1 MRLSIVGNA
10 FSVYIMSLVEFL
22 ALIAREI
29 FKKYLLGYPFNL
41 PYHSS
46 KHPRNINH
54 FPSLL
59 PCICFELGQM
69 MEKLFLEDWEV
80 RWV

>member
-29 FKKYLLGYPFNL
+29 FKKYLLEYPFDL
-41 PYHSS
+41 P
-46 KHPRNINH
+46 
-54 FPSLL
+54 L
-59 PCICFELGQM
+59 PFF
-69 MEKLFLEDWEV
+69 KAS
-80 RWV
+80 